1 VTFKK
6 IVLPSVV
13 LLNVILPSVV
23 APFLRLLQVSTIHF
37 HFFSPKNLS
46 KKLKVRGIA
55 FQLKEEDG
63 RIVLPVA
70 LQQTV

>member
-1 VTFKK
+1 M
-6 IVLPSVV
+6 P
-13 LLNVILPSVV
+13 NVV

-63 RIVLPVA
+63 RIVLPVV